1 MVFFFEQSLKY
12 TLCNNRS
19 EANLKNLGLYRM
31 CIWFHCIPQAKHIE
45 EVCKASETM
54 SKTSEEKIIQKMENA
69 LKNREEHFKALQ
81 ERLKDH
87 VRLLVLC

>member
-1 MVFFFEQSLKY
+1 
-12 TLCNNRS
+12 
-19 EANLKNLGLYRM
+19 
-31 CIWFHCIPQAKHIE
+31 
-45 EVCKASETM
+45 M

-87 VRLLVLC
+87 ERKIEEVRKNKMTMSGCSLEGSVSC

>member
-1 MVFFFEQSLKY
+1 ME
-12 TLCNNRS
+12 TLNS
-19 EANLKNLGLYRM
+19 TGHLSGL
-31 CIWFHCIPQAKHIE
+31 CPLCLSFHCLPQAKHIE

-54 SKTSEEKIIQKMENA
+54 SKASEEKIIQKMENA

-87 VRLLVLC
+87 VRHILQKD